1 VFDLVCVCN
10 VVWSPTEQYDLWY
23 VLATL
28 GCCSLQSLLVHYGSF
43 HVRWSSKMGIFHL
56 TLTKIHEIS

>member
-56 TLTKIHEIS
+56 